1 MLRRVASATTFFLQE
16 LSMKRS
22 GFTMIELIF
31 VIVILGIL
39 AAVAIPKLAATRDD
53 AKISKVQS
61 DAATLIGDL
70 GTSYTSKG
78 TWSNLKLSDVT
89 NVTVTDSTGATVQP
103 VSTPIS
109 GKTFALTDGSGANG
123 AGTPCVTFALGTGGT
138 ANDGNVTVAP
148 GSSTSNICVAARA
161 KLTNMM
167 KTTQFGG
174 SGVVQ

>member
-1 MLRRVASATTFFLQE
+1 
-16 LSMKRS
+16 MKRS

-70 GTSYTSKG
+70 GTAYTSKG
-78 TWSNLKLSDVT
+78 TWGNNMKLSDVT
-89 NVTVTDSTGATVQP
+89 NVTVTDSTGNTPQP
-103 VSTPIS
+103 VTTVIS
-109 GKTFALTDGSGANG
+109 GKTFAITDGSKANG
-123 AGTPCVTFALGTGGT
+123 AGGPCLTFVLGTGGA
-138 ANDGNVTVAP
+138 ANDGNVTVAA

-161 KLTNMM
+161 KLTSMI

>member
-1 MLRRVASATTFFLQE
+1 
-16 LSMKRS
+16 
-22 GFTMIELIF
+22 MIELIF

-53 AKISKVQS
+53 AKVSKVQS
-61 DAATLIGDL
+61 DAATFIGDL

-89 NVTVTDSTGATVQP
+89 NVTVTDATGATAQDP
-103 VSTPIS
+103 STLIS
-109 GKTFALTDGSGANG
+109 GKTFALTDGSKANG
-123 AGTPCVTFALGTGGT
+123 AGNPCVTFALGTGGT
-138 ANDGNVTVAP
+138 ANDGNVTVAAVNN
-148 GSSTSNICVAARA
+148 STSNICKAAIA
-161 KLTNMM
+161 KLGSMM